1 MASASL
7 QDLGR
12 RFGRLFGPGSSVGL
26 TDRELLERFAH
37 RRDDA
42 AEAAFETLLTRHGA
56 MVLTVCR
63 QVLGDSHAAEDA
75 FQATFLVVIRRA
87 GSLRVRDPGC
97 LGAWLH
103 RVAYRIASKTRL
115 EAARRRAREHRV
127 ARSAIESPPRTRAR
141 RASIARARG
150 GQPSADEV
158 PRSGGALLS

>member
-1 MASASL
+1 MASTSVE
-7 QDLGR
+7 DLAR

-75 FQATFLVVIRRA
+75 FQATFLVVVQRA
-87 GSLRVRDPGC
+87 DRCESATQGASEPGC
-97 LGAWLH
+97 TELPT
-103 RVAYRIASKTRL
+103 ASP
-115 EAARRRAREHRV
+115 RRH
-127 ARSAIESPPRTRAR
+127 
-141 RASIARARG
+141 
-150 GQPSADEV
+150 D
-158 PRSGGALLS
+158 